1 MKVLPFLLVLLITT
15 LAFGGNLPDTTK
27 TPGDTNRA
35 VMLMELCHPEYL
47 RGANI
52 PPTVRAN
59 VLKNYGLTEAN
70 MNSYIMT
77 FSIPVCLGGSATIKN
92 IWPLKIKG
100 EWNYFQKK
108 IIDKKLNHMVCNAE
122 ISLQEA
128 REIIKSDWILAYKIF
143 ILQDTSIHYYPYS
156 FQYSKNY
163 KY

>member
-70 MNSYIMT
+70 MNSYILDML
-77 FSIPVCLGGSATIKN
+77 IPNNLGGNVSEKN
-92 IWPLKIKG
+92 VWPQPRTG
-100 EWNYFQKK
+100 TWTYWKK
-108 IIDKKLNHMVCNAE
+108 NELEKKLNYLVCNGKL
-122 ISLQEA
+122 SLKHA
-128 REIIKSDWILAYKIF
+128 RYVIRTDWIIAYRVFVIE
-143 ILQDTSIHYYPYS
+143 DTALHYDPY
-156 FQYSKNY
+156 FGVR
-163 KY
+163 